1 MGREEVYKLC
11 HRHSMELLSVGVGN
25 AGCNVIEPVRT
36 WQTKPPGVLDDRTRV
51 SSGQLWRCTKCDLYF
66 TTKLQ
71 ANEHMK
77 EQKHDFLV

>member
-1 MGREEVYKLC
+1 
-11 HRHSMELLSVGVGN
+11 MELFPAGLGN
-25 AGCNVIEPVRT
+25 AGCDVIELVRT